1 MAKDYHFREWRVRAD
16 MVAALEK
23 YINYGYPL
31 GDFLQAV
38 VSNDLKEACNR
49 ADEDNLRNLPAFIGY
64 LYNVA
69 PMACSGSRRHYK
81 DWLEQHTR
89 KREESS
95 REELP

>member
-38 VSNDLKEACNR
+38 VSNDL
-49 ADEDNLRNLPAFIGY
+49 
-64 LYNVA
+64 
-69 PMACSGSRRHYK
+69 
-81 DWLEQHTR
+81 
-89 KREESS
+89 
-95 REELP
+95 